1 MTERIVRQLGEIQ
14 RTHGELRAVIVHEP
28 EESPWFPPPIESTK
42 HAFFAMHSSG
52 TGIIWTESSE
62 YTNAMEDF
70 ARLCPEL
77 IDSTTHSSELQ
88 EWRIPAAEG
97 VENLF
102 QWLWFAAGFALAKL
116 PGRTPRAFRKCWG
129 RNGHFFNPDALE
141 QQRQNL
147 PPAIAA
153 NMPPNADN
161 WLAKIENLIQVSI
174 EAVEYFDSLSGTI
187 QQYSKPLRFN
197 SWFTR
202 FKEANYSENESERA
216 FRDWLADQISCGKAK
231 RETKKGPICFELNFL
246 ATHGVKD
253 SE

>member
-28 EESPWFPPPIESTK
+28 EEWPWFPPPIESTK
-42 HAFFAMHSSG
+42 HAFFAMHSSC

-102 QWLWFAAGFALAKL
+102 RWLWFAAGFALAKL

-129 RNGHFFNPDALE
+129 SNGHFFNPDALE

-174 EAVEYFDSLSGTI
+174 EAVEYLAANSGELVTVKQVAERCFDV
-187 QQYSKPLRFN
+187 
-197 SWFTR
+197 
-202 FKEANYSENESERA
+202 EAKTLLNDDVKHWGPHAKKIGRERA
-216 FRDWLADQISCGKAK
+216 WYWQKILPMVSEKRRLKA
-231 RETKKGPICFELNFL
+231 N
-246 ATHGVKD
+246 
-253 SE
+253 